1 MHGEDQE
8 QRGDKSCDYIIIIKK
23 IIKVNMLNVN
33 LKKTRKIE
41 ENKLFFSSGQSFRY
55 YVFNFLQLNQK
66 NPLA

>member
-1 MHGEDQE
+1 
-8 QRGDKSCDYIIIIKK
+8 
-23 IIKVNMLNVN
+23 MLNVN